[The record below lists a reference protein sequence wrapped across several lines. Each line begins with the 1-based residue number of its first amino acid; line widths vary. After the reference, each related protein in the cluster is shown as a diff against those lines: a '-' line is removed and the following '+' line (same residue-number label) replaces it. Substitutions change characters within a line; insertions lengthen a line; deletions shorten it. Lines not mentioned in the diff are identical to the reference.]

1 MLTLQNFETRIH
13 STILQ
18 RGRQYFADKA
28 VAWLEDTGNNKWRAA
43 VEGTD
48 TYQVD
53 VSLKNNDEISSYSC
67 DCPYDDD
74 LCKHVVAVF
83 FALRKELIEGK
94 GHKRN
99 AEKETFDRLLQAVS
113 QEEYQAFIRRY
124 ALKNREFRADFVLY
138 FAGKDDRA
146 DAGKKYK
153 EAIRKIIRNYSVDGY
168 IDYRDENAFSREINQ
183 LLDIGRDLYHRNDFR
198 DAFAIGRVVLVEMMK
213 VLSDN
218 EEADYLSHTIA
229 DAIQLIHDLA
239 TAGDAPAALKEE
251 VFAFVQKK
259 LKDPGYLDY
268 SNIGE
273 ALVAVFQALAIQL
286 NKADVFLSFIDEQ
299 LPNLTGPYD
308 KSEKEYYQT
317 LKIDTLRAMGKTAEA
332 ENLIWENMDIV
343 AVRQGEVDKAIASK
357 DYAAAKALVAEG
369 IRVAETLEEPAT
381 VTSWQK
387 ELLRLAVLENDTK
400 TIRHYA
406 RYFAF
411 KQGFD
416 QAYYQQWRAAYTPQ
430 EWPAVIDKWIAK
442 TIESETAKWNSQK
455 AQAWRRPHP
464 PLLQKLGPVY
474 IQERYWDRL
483 LALVQQENDLN
494 TTLNYHRYLVPHYPA
509 ELLSLYLPALERYGE
524 HATGRADYAM
534 LVTHMQMVM
543 KAIPAG
549 KEQILALARQL
560 IAQYRRRPAMVEELN
575 QLLVHGK

>member
-1 MLTLQNFETRIH
+1 MLSLQNFETRIH
-13 STILQ
+13 ATMLQ
-18 RGRQYFADKA
+18 RGRQYFAGKA
-28 VAWLEDTGNNKWRAA
+28 VTWLEEAGNNKWRAE
-43 VEGTD
+43 VVGTD

-67 DCPYDDD
+67 DCPYDDE

-99 AEKETFDRLLQAVS
+99 AEKETFERLLQAIS

-124 ALKNREFRADFVLY
+124 ALKNRGFKADFALY
-138 FAGKDDRA
+138 FAGKDDRV
-146 DAGKKYK
+146 DVGEKYR
-153 EAIRKIIRNYSVDGY
+153 EAIRKIIRDNSVDGY
-168 IDYRDENAFSREINQ
+168 IDYRDALAFSREINQ
-183 LLDIGRDLYHRNDFR
+183 LLDIGQDLFHKNDFR
-198 DAFAIGRVVLVEMMK
+198 DAFAIGRVVLEEMMN

-218 EEADYLSHTIA
+218 EESDYLSQTIT
-229 DAIQLIHDLA
+229 DAIQLINDLA
-239 TAGDAPAALKEE
+239 TAEEAPPALKEE
-251 VFAFVQKK
+251 VFAFSQKK
-259 LKDPGYLDY
+259 LNDPDY
-268 SNIGE
+268 SDYRDIRD

-286 NKADVFLSFIDEQ
+286 NKADVFLKFIDEQ
-299 LPNLTGPYD
+299 LPNLTGSFD
-308 KSEKEYYQT
+308 KHEKEYFQT
-317 LKIDTLRAMGKTAEA
+317 LKIDTLKAIGKTVEA
-332 ENLIWENMDIV
+332 ENLVWENLDIV
-343 AVRQGEVDKAIASK
+343 AVRQGEVNKAIASK
-357 DYAAAKALVAEG
+357 DYAAAKALIAEG
-369 IRVAETLEEPAT
+369 IRVAEALEEQNT
-381 VTSWQK
+381 ISDWQK
-387 ELLRLAVLENDTK
+387 ELLRLAILENNTK

-416 QAYYQQWRAAYTPQ
+416 QAYYQQWRAAYTSQ
-430 EWPAVIDKWIAK
+430 EWPAVIEKWIAK
-442 TIESETAKWNSQK
+442 TIESETTKWDSQK
-455 AQAWRRPHP
+455 GQAWVRPHP
-464 PLLQKLGPVY
+464 PLLQKLAPIY

-524 HATGRADYAM
+524 HANGRADYAM

-560 IAQYRRRPAMVEELN
+560 IAQHRRRPAMVEELN
-575 QLLVHGK
+575 SLLVDSP